1 MNDAP
6 DSAPPPAWPVPD
18 AASLPVPDY
27 RAGIVAVVG
36 RANVGKSS
44 LVNRIL
50 GEKIS
55 IVSPVVQTTRHPIR
69 GVWNDPRGQV
79 VLLDTPGSHAS
90 PTDIGKLMNRA
101 ARHSA
106 EGSDEVLLVLDIS
119 ATPGVEDEGWLRRL
133 ARARKGAGWMV
144 ALNKTD
150 RGSTGLPALRALWQ
164 TMATE
169 LGVEPESV
177 PWMPVSAVTGE
188 GIDALCEAWLRRLP
202 VHPPLFPPD
211 MLTDFPRKLFIGD
224 IIREK
229 LIPRLHAEMPH
240 RVAAVVDELVEEP
253 DGSWAVDGRILVDR
267 GSQVG
272 IVVGHKG
279 RLLRA
284 VRRAAEAELAAI
296 YEHPVKLHL
305 HVVVEPGWT
314 QNFFLL
320 KRLGLAGQG

>member
-1 MNDAP
+1 MNDSEKP
-6 DSAPPPAWPVPD
+6 IPPVAD
-18 AASLPVPDY
+18 TQSLPCPDY

-50 GEKIS
+50 GEKVS
-55 IVSPVVQTTRHPIR
+55 IVSPVAQTTRHPIR

-79 VLLDTPGSHAS
+79 VLLDTPGSHAA

-101 ARHSA
+101 ARQSA
-106 EGSDEVLLVLDIS
+106 EGADEVLLVLDAS
-119 ATPGVEDEGWLRRL
+119 AAPSVEDEGWLRRL
-133 ARARKGAGWMV
+133 ARARKGSGWMIAV
-144 ALNKTD
+144 NKTD
-150 RGSTGLPALRALWQ
+150 VEPRGMAVLQALWQ
-164 TMATE
+164 SISTE
-169 LGVEPESV
+169 FSIAPGSV
-177 PWMPVSAVTGE
+177 PWIPVSAATGE
-188 GIDALCEAWLRRLP
+188 GIDALCDAWLKILP

-229 LIPRLHAEMPH
+229 LIPRLHDVMPH
-240 RVAAVVDELVEEP
+240 RVAAVVDELIEGA
-253 DGSWAVDGRILVDR
+253 DGSWAVEGRILVDR

-284 VRRAAEAELAAI
+284 VRRAAEAELEAI
-296 YEHPVKLHL
+296 YEHPVKIHL
-305 HVVVEPGWT
+305 HVVVEPNWT
-314 QNFFLL
+314 RNFFLL

>member
-1 MNDAP
+1 MSNP
-6 DSAPPPAWPVPD
+6 MEPVPPATDVQ
-18 AASLPVPDY
+18 ALPCPDY

-50 GEKIS
+50 GEKVS
-55 IVSPVVQTTRHPIR
+55 IVSPVAQTTRHPIR

-79 VLLDTPGSHAS
+79 VLLDTPGSHAA

-106 EGSDEVLLVLDIS
+106 EGADEVLLVLDAS
-119 ATPGVEDEGWLRRL
+119 AAPGVEDEGWLRRL
-133 ARARKGAGWMV
+133 ARSRKGSGWMIAV
-144 ALNKTD
+144 NKSD
-150 RGSTGLPALRALWQ
+150 MEPRGLPALRAMWQ
-164 TMATE
+164 AIAAE
-169 LGVEPESV
+169 FSIPQESV
-177 PWMPVSAVTGE
+177 PWIPVSASTGE
-188 GIDALCEAWLRRLP
+188 GIDALCAAWLKSLP

-224 IIREK
+224 VIREK
-229 LIPRLHAEMPH
+229 LIPRLHDEMPH
-240 RVAAVVDELVEEP
+240 RVAAVVDELIEAP
-253 DGSWAVDGRILVDR
+253 DGSWAVEGRILVDR

-296 YEHPVKLHL
+296 YEHPVNIHL
-305 HVVVEPGWT
+305 HVVVEPNWT
-314 QNFFLL
+314 RNFFLL